1 MRYIED
7 KDEIETSDGR
17 RIYCY
22 GKINSVI
29 QDGSGEWQMSYGSDG
44 GFPAQE
50 LTRED
55 MLQLA
60 AEKLEEWRKF
70 QDYALNLNY
79 VPPNPVPCPQ
89 EPEQP
94 ETVFDSPACHVK
106 TEQWVLRGHDVINS
120 YLRDGWVLVPP
131 ISACAMGSS
140 GDTVYALVQRS
151 IQEGEDK

>member
-1 MRYIED
+1 MRYVED

-22 GKINSVI
+22 GEINSVS
-29 QDGSGEWQMSYGSDG
+29 QDINGDLYVSYGADG
-44 GFPAQE
+44 GFPAKE

-60 AEKLEEWRKF
+60 EEKLREWGQLKS
-70 QDYALNLNY
+70 YALQN
-79 VPPNPVPCPQ
+79 
-89 EPEQP
+89 P
-94 ETVFDSPACHVK
+94 ETFFDPSACHVK
-106 TEQWVLRGHDVINS
+106 TKQLVLRGHDVINN
-120 YLRDGWVLVPP
+120 YLRDGWVVVLP
-131 ISACAMGSS
+131 ISASATGSS